1 MKKIMAIVCAVVMA
15 LTCAACGGTGNN
27 GSSAETEKAE
37 IASCEDLLNQVW
49 NTFAEDEKFAA
60 MGGDMNNTVDGAAG
74 NFDLSDTENLMYMLH
89 IPEENIAQIDEAAS
103 LIHMM
108 NANTFTGAAF
118 HLENSDD
125 VDVFV
130 ESLKENIMGTQWMC
144 GFPDTLNI
152 FVVNGEYVVSAF
164 GNADIMENFKTKLNE
179 VFGDSAVIVVE
190 ESLI

>member
-27 GSSAETEKAE
+27 GPSAETEKAE

>member
-74 NFDLSDTENLMYMLH
+74 NFDLADTENLIYMLH
-89 IPEENIAQIDEAAS
+89 IPEENIAQMDEAAS